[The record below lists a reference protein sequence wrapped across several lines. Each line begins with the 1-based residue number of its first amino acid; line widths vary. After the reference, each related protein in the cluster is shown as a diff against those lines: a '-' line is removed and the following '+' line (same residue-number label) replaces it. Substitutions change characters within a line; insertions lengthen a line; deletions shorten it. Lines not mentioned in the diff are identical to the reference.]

1 MQENKIRRR
10 KGEGYVF
17 KVKNTFYLQ
26 YRDAAGIKHAFTL
39 KRPTGE
45 KITEDIVFHTDATAY
60 AHWRMDIT
68 MGSVV
73 FGATAALA
81 LVIVA
86 VSVLFVRKH

>member
-1 MQENKIRRR
+1 MQENKTRRR

-45 KITEDIVFHTDATAY
+45 KITEEREARVAAAQFLERKRKIDDIETREEY
-60 AHWRMDIT
+60 
-68 MGSVV
+68 
-73 FGATAALA
+73 LE
-81 LVIVA
+81 
-86 VSVLFVRKH
+86 KKQN